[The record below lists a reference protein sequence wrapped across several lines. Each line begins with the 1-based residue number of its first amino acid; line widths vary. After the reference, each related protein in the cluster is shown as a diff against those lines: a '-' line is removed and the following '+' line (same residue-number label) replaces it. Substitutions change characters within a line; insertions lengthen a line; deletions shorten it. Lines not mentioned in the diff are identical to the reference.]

1 MTICP
6 IALVVGCE
14 KCPAFAFCPL
24 TNLLGDQQV
33 EGEIDSPS
41 EVREESK
48 QYVLAREC
56 NQCEITPDKPPV
68 LSYLVE
74 LGEDNE
80 TKEMKTFN
88 SIKGA
93 EEYIEDELGEDL
105 EDIII
110 MPLEEAD
117 PDEEHDHDS
126 NLNWGV

>member
-1 MTICP
+1 MNT
-6 IALVVGCE
+6 
-14 KCPAFAFCPL
+14 K
-24 TNLLGDQQV
+24 
-33 EGEIDSPS
+33 DS
-41 EVREESK
+41 RM

-80 TKEMKTFN
+80 TKGMATFN
-88 SIKGA
+88 SIKSA

-117 PDEEHDHDS
+117 PEGYHDHEI
-126 NLNWGV
+126 

>member
-6 IALVVGCE
+6 IALVVGCK

-33 EGEIDSPS
+33 EGEIDSLS

-56 NQCEITPDKPPV
+56 NECEITPDKPPV
-68 LSYLVE
+68 LTYLVE
-74 LGEDNE
+74 LGEDDE
-80 TKEMKTFN
+80 TKGVATFN
-88 SIKGA
+88 SRKEA
-93 EEYIEDELGEDL
+93 SEYIEDVLGEDL

-117 PDEEHDHDS
+117 LEEEHDHGN
-126 NLNWGV
+126 NLNF

>member
-33 EGEIDSPS
+33 EGEIVSPG
-41 EVREESK
+41 EVREENK

-56 NQCEITPDKPPV
+56 NECEITPDMPPV
-68 LSYLVE
+68 LTYLIE

-80 TKEMKTFN
+80 KKGVATFN
-88 SIKGA
+88 SRKEA
-93 EEYIEDELGEDL
+93 SEYVEDVLGEDL

-117 PDEEHDHDS
+117 LDEEHDHGN
-126 NLNWGV
+126 NLNF